1 MKDMTQGSPIKL
13 IIMFTIP
20 LLIGNLFQQF
30 YNMADTLIVGR
41 TIGVNALAA
50 VGSTGSIMFFIIGF
64 AQGLTAGLSIIT
76 AQRFGAKDIAGVR
89 KSVGTSFW
97 ISIVFTIV
105 LTILSVVFTKPAL
118 VMMNTPVEI
127 LDDAYSYLIVINAGV
142 GAAVLFNLLANLL
155 RALGDSRTP
164 LLFLVIASIL
174 NILLDL
180 VFILVFKMGVAGAGL
195 ATVISQLFSCLLCLI
210 YIHKKVPL
218 LQFKTADWSIDWAFI
233 GQHMRVGFPMGFQAS
248 IIAIGAIILQITL
261 NGLGAMA
268 VAAYTAAQKIDMLAT
283 QPMNS
288 FGVTMATFAAQN
300 FGANRIDRIRLG
312 VKQCILLS
320 GSFSIL
326 VGALVIFAGPSA
338 VSLFVGQG
346 QEQLLDLSG
355 QYFLANG
362 TTYLLLSL
370 LFIYRFSLQG
380 LGQSF
385 IPTVAGIMELIMR
398 VVAAMFLS
406 ALIGFPG
413 ACLANPLAW
422 LGALI
427 PLGTAYYWSMKKLS
441 RSDQPAPIPVQT

>member
-118 VMMNTPVEI
+118 FMMNTPVEI

-422 LGALI
+422 LGALV

-441 RSDQPAPIPVQT
+441 GPDQPAPIPVQT

>member
-300 FGANRIDRIRLG
+300 FGANRIDRIRIG

-385 IPTVAGIMELIMR
+385 IPTVAGIAELIMR

-441 RSDQPAPIPVQT
+441 RPDQPAPIPVQT